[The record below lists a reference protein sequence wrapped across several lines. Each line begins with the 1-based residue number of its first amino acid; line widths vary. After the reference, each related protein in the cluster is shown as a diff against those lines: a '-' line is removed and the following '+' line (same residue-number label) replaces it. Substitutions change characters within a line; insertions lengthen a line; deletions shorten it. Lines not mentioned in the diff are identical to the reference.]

1 MEGPYRDLGHGFAR
15 LTGLEGARRG
25 PSRVHSVEDALLEL
39 LRNARDAGAERIY
52 VASTLR
58 RRRFRTLTV
67 IDDGEGIPE
76 PYTDLVFEP
85 GVTTR
90 HLNPV
95 HDPQQSHHPDP
106 HGAGL
111 ALYHIRNAALG
122 AKVLSPS
129 SPTAIGV
136 TFDTRQLPERALQSG
151 TRPSKTNLLAT
162 VEIFARANEHLNLH
176 HGPPARILATLL
188 DHRIIHNR
196 RDWSNEE
203 VRGRAAELGLAVSIR
218 TVQRIRRGE
227 IEPLGRVEVTR
238 APAPGTTASRGTAGT
253 RMERPMLRLGEEER
267 AEIAAILRRAA
278 RAGYLEL
285 SELKVEARPG
295 EVLVRARIYEPED
308 EYE

>member
-25 PSRVHSVEDALLEL
+25 PSRVSAVEDALLEL
-39 LRNARDAGAERIY
+39 LRNSRDAGARNVY

-76 PYTDLVFEP
+76 SYRDLVFEP

-95 HDPQQSHHPDP
+95 HDTVFPEGATHNPP

-111 ALYHIRNAALG
+111 ALYHIRNAALE
-122 AKVLSPS
+122 AAVLSAS
-129 SPTAIGV
+129 SPTAINV
-136 TFDTRQLPERALQSG
+136 TFDTHILPERALQSG
-151 TRPSKTNLLAT
+151 SRPSKSNILAT
-162 VEIFARANEHLNLH
+162 VEAFARANKPPTLH
-176 HGPPARILATLL
+176 YASPARILATLL
-188 DHRIIHNR
+188 DNRIILPGNSA
-196 RDWSNEE
+196 DEIMS
-203 VRGRAAELGLAVSIR
+203 RAGGVGLKVSLR
-218 TVQRIRRGE
+218 TVQRILRGE
-227 IEPLGRVEVTR
+227 ISAVGEVDARERGVPDRRGSANGEPGGPVLSVGE
-238 APAPGTTASRGTAGT
+238 A
-253 RMERPMLRLGEEER
+253 ERE
-267 AEIAAILRRAA
+267 EIAAILSRVA

-285 SELKVEARPG
+285 AELEVEARPG
-295 EVLVRARIYEPED
+295 EVYVRARVYEPED